1 MVGWTGTIT
10 TWNRNLIRF
19 DMILTIFKKGKE
31 KHQVFINADY
41 VVKVTQLGE
50 AECQYRGVGAVC
62 GIKLHDGEYLT
73 AEGSLEDIVKLM

>member
-1 MVGWTGTIT
+1 MVVEV
-10 TWNRNLIRF
+10 
-19 DMILTIFKKGKE
+19 FKKGRE
-31 KHQVFINADY
+31 KQTMFINADY

-50 AECQYRGVGAVC
+50 DECSYRGVDAVC